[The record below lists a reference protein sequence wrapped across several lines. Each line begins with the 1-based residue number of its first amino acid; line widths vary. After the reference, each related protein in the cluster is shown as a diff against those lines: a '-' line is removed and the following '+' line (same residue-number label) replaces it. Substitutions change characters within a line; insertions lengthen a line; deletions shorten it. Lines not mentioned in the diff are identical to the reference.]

1 MSGII
6 VRRYNPKEN
15 TVTFGGYYITGFAED
30 MVTASKDN
38 EFFSTSVGA
47 QGDVV
52 INESNDQLGTVSIV
66 LQATSPS
73 KKVLIDA
80 ARSRKI
86 APLWIENDS
95 IGTKVGGAYAQIK
108 NFPENAL
115 AAEAGN
121 VTFEFAVF
129 DYDQE
134 PRDVSDIVVD
144 TINE

>member
-1 MSGII
+1 MSGIV
-6 VRRYNPKEN
+6 VRRYNPQET

-30 MVTASKDN
+30 MITASKDE

-52 INESNDQLGTVSIV
+52 INETNNQLGTVTIV
-66 LQATSPS
+66 LQNTSPS
-73 KKVLIDA
+73 KRVLIDA
-80 ARSRKI
+80 ARTRKI

-115 AAEAGN
+115 SAEAGDL
-121 VTFEFAVF
+121 TFEFAVF

-144 TINE
+144 TISG